1 MYPMMRS
8 PLLCLSALFAAVL
21 PAAAFPWSDAAPAEL
36 VQESV
41 TPDIVAHE
49 TPCDWR
55 PVITPMAED
64 IVRDCGSARE
74 AVLSLA
80 SQLPA
85 VSGVHYSTERRKAS
99 MNALEALAEKK
110 VSCTGQSI
118 FLICA
123 LRSVGI
129 PARMVG
135 LLTWN
140 HVLGNHTW
148 AEAWFEGEW
157 HMIEYNEHDF
167 NTPWVM
173 ENIGMLDPQELT
185 QRIQALTPAGD
196 EPYLTAYVL
205 EKRLL
210 PAVNV
215 SARYAQ
221 LAQEWYD
228 RSGSSAAGQ
237 RLMVDCEQRAD
248 APIPVRVETEA
259 GECISADTLPTTQD
273 DVRRFARLTLPR
285 DTETRYFLRIGE
297 EGDRRP
303 LLCTPAPVQIL
314 RLK

>member
-1 MYPMMRS
+1 MMTS
-8 PLLCLSALFAAVL
+8 PLLSLAAFAAVALL
-21 PAAAFPWSDAAPAEL
+21 PASAFPWSGAAPAEL
-36 VQESV
+36 VRESV
-41 TPDIVAHE
+41 EPDIVAHE

-55 PVITPMAED
+55 PVVTPMAEEL
-64 IVRDCGSARE
+64 VRDCGSARE
-74 AVLSLA
+74 AVLTLA
-80 SQLPA
+80 SKLPE
-85 VSGVHYSTERRKAS
+85 VSGVHYSKERRKAS
-99 MNALEALAEKK
+99 MNALEALEEKK

-148 AEAWFEGEW
+148 VEAWFEGEW
-157 HMIEYNEHDF
+157 HMIEYNERDF

-173 ENIGMLDPQELT
+173 ENIGMLDPKEMT

-196 EPYLTAYVL
+196 EPFLTAYAFD
-205 EKRLL
+205 KRLL

-215 SARYAQ
+215 SERYAA
-221 LAQEWYD
+221 LARDWYE
-228 RSGSSAAGQ
+228 RSGTSAAGQ

-248 APIPVRVETEA
+248 TPVPVRVETEA
-259 GECISADTLPTTQD
+259 GECVSTDMLPTTLD
-273 DVRRFARLTLPR
+273 DMRRFARLTLPR
-285 DTETRYFLRIGE
+285 DTKTRYFLRIGE
-297 EGDRRP
+297 EEERLP

-314 RLK
+314 RL

>member
-1 MYPMMRS
+1 MS
-8 PLLCLSALFAAVL
+8 PLLCLPALLAACVL
-21 PAAAFPWSDAAPAEL
+21 PAAAFPWSGAAPAEL
-36 VQESV
+36 VREAV
-41 TPDIVAHE
+41 EPDTVAHE

-74 AVLSLA
+74 AVLALA
-80 SQLPA
+80 TKLPE
-85 VSGVHYSTERRKAS
+85 VSGVYYSVDRRKPS

-148 AEAWFEGEW
+148 AEAWFDGEW

-173 ENIGMLDPQELT
+173 ENIGMLDPQELS

-196 EPYLTAYVL
+196 EPYLTAYVQ
-205 EKRLL
+205 EKRML

-221 LAQEWYD
+221 LAQEWYA
-228 RSGSSAAGQ
+228 RSGTSSAGQ
-237 RLMVDCEQRAD
+237 RLMVDCEQRPENALS
-248 APIPVRVETEA
+248 VRIETES
-259 GECISADTLPTTQD
+259 GECVSADSLPTRQD
-273 DVRRFARLTLPR
+273 DMRRFARLTLPR
-285 DTETRYFLRIGE
+285 DSETRYFLRIGDKE
-297 EGDRRP
+297 ERLP
-303 LLCTPAPVQIL
+303 LHCTPAPVQIL
-314 RLK
+314 RVK

>member
-1 MYPMMRS
+1 MRMF
-8 PLLCLSALFAAVL
+8 PLLCLPALFAACVL
-21 PAAAFPWSDAAPAEL
+21 PAAAFPWSGAAPAEL
-36 VQESV
+36 VREAV
-41 TPDIVAHE
+41 EPDTVAQE

-55 PVITPMAED
+55 PVVTPMAEA
-64 IVRDCGSARE
+64 IVRDCTTARE
-74 AVLSLA
+74 AVLALA
-80 SQLPA
+80 AKLPA
-85 VSGVHYSTERRKAS
+85 VSGVYYSVERRKPS
-99 MNALEALAEKK
+99 MNALEALDEKK

-148 AEAWFEGEW
+148 AEAWFDGAW

-173 ENIGMLDPQELT
+173 ENIGMLDPKEMT
-185 QRIQALTPAGD
+185 QRIQAVSPSGD
-196 EPYLTAYVL
+196 EPYLTAFVL
-205 EKRLL
+205 DKRLL

-215 SARYAQ
+215 SDRYAQ
-221 LAQEWYD
+221 LAREWYD
-228 RSGSSAAGQ
+228 RSGTTAAGQ
-237 RLMVDCEQRAD
+237 RLMVDCEQRAET
-248 APIPVRVETEA
+248 ALPVRVETEA
-259 GECISADTLPTTQD
+259 GACVSADTLPTTKD

-285 DTETRYFLRIGE
+285 DEETQYYLRIGDAPE
-297 EGDRRP
+297 RLP

>member
-1 MYPMMRS
+1 MRVA
-8 PLLCLSALFAAVL
+8 LLLFSVLLSDVSLGAAE
-21 PAAAFPWSDAAPAEL
+21 FPWSGEAPAAL
-36 VQESV
+36 VSEAV
-41 TPDIVAHE
+41 EPDTIAHE

-55 PVITPMAED
+55 PVITPMAEE

-74 AVLSLA
+74 AVLALA
-80 SQLPA
+80 AKLPE

-99 MNALEALAEKK
+99 MNALEALDEKK

-173 ENIGMLDPQELT
+173 ENIGMLDPAELT
-185 QRIQALTPAGD
+185 QRIQALTPTGD

-205 EKRLL
+205 DKRIL

-221 LAQEWYD
+221 LAREWYD
-228 RSGSSAAGQ
+228 RSGTAAAGQ

-248 APIPVRVETEA
+248 APVPVRVETEA
-259 GECISADTLPTTQD
+259 GECVSADTLPTTQD
-273 DVRRFARLTLPR
+273 DMRRFARLTLPR

-297 EGDRRP
+297 EGERRP

>member
-1 MYPMMRS
+1 MS
-8 PLLCLSALFAAVL
+8 PLLCLPALFAACVL
-21 PAAAFPWSDAAPAEL
+21 PAAAFPWSGAAPAEL
-36 VQESV
+36 VREAV
-41 TPDIVAHE
+41 EPDTVAHE

-74 AVLSLA
+74 AVLALA
-80 SQLPA
+80 TKLPE
-85 VSGVHYSTERRKAS
+85 VSGVYYSVERRKPS

-148 AEAWFEGEW
+148 AEAWFDGEW

-185 QRIQALTPAGD
+185 QRIQAITPSGD
-196 EPYLTAYVL
+196 EPYLTAYAL
-205 EKRLL
+205 DKCLL

-215 SARYAQ
+215 SARYAR
-221 LAQEWYD
+221 LAQDWYE
-228 RSGSSAAGQ
+228 RSGTAAEGQ
-237 RLMVDCEQRAD
+237 RLMVDCEARA
-248 APIPVRVETEA
+248 AEAVPVRVETEA
-259 GECISADTLPTTQD
+259 GECISSDTLPTAQD

-285 DTETRYFLRIGE
+285 DTEKRYFLRIGDATE
-297 EGDRRP
+297 RRP

-314 RLK
+314 RL